1 MLFELRNSTSQCDLR
16 YGSSMVG
23 CLTSTL
29 GRRLATRPNTDLPE
43 PLIPISSRSKTL
55 LFWRPSNDGVR
66 AGEDPRERQGLTHP
80 WSGPRDGPRT
90 HRASPISRP
99 RRWQLSHRP
108 LQWRGLRKVLGL
120 RAEVTGAARYDHGRC
135 VAPPTAARLPPCRSR
150 CDVSEHATVASWVGY
165 WLGRRH
171 SRKIRPLMK
180 S

>member
-16 YGSSMVG
+16 YGMSMVG
-23 CLTSTL
+23 GLTSTL

-99 RRWQLSHRP
+99 GGGNFTLAAPVARP
-108 LQWRGLRKVLGL
+108 KKS
-120 RAEVTGAARYDHGRC
+120 ARFAGRSDGRC
-135 VAPPTAARLPPCRSR
+135 SVRSR
-150 CDVSEHATVASWVGY
+150 KMCCATNSSEIAPLPLAMRRERTCYRSQ
-165 WLGRRH
+165 LGRILAW
-171 SRKIRPLMK
+171 SATF
-180 S
+180 